1 MLYLKAK
8 GEAEMGEFLEQ
19 VPQAIRAHLAG
30 LARHSG
36 LPEGE
41 ATLEQLARA
50 WLEKKRMFEEQI
62 RALDMLEV
70 DSLAAAD
77 GRGALLLTT
86 SASLVGVGAAR
97 PSAEPTEKAAGRR
110 LEYASI
116 QLRTDVPHLL
126 VEDDAALEG
135 DLVLGREAR
144 FGGGSIHSTS
154 PLLKIAV
161 CDAGVS
167 AEEQEKR
174 LREAAIFLTGGF
186 LRINRTIALPDG
198 VPEQFSSRNLVA
210 YLARKNSLAQKAVR
224 ALLEDYHLLLES
236 GLLQGGRV
244 RLGRLGTL
252 HLRLLP
258 ARKARVGLNP
268 ATGQPLT
275 IPARPRQAAP
285 RFAFSRLLKERARQ
299 LPPPPEQPVS

>member
-1 MLYLKAK
+1 
-8 GEAEMGEFLEQ
+8 MGEFLEQ
-19 VPQAIRAHLAG
+19 VPETIRSHLAG
-30 LARHSG
+30 LAGHSG
-36 LPEGE
+36 LPDAEG
-41 ATLEQLARA
+41 TLEQLARA

-62 RALDMLEV
+62 RALDMREV
-70 DSLAAAD
+70 ESLPAAD
-77 GRGALLLTT
+77 GRGALLLTA
-86 SASLVGVGAAR
+86 SASLVGVGAAQ
-97 PSAEPTEKAAGRR
+97 PAERTAGKPAGRR

-126 VEDDAALEG
+126 VEEAASLEA
-135 DLVLGREAR
+135 DLAVGREAR

-161 CDAGVS
+161 CDAGVA

-174 LREAAIFLTGGF
+174 LREAAIYLTGGF
-186 LRINRTIALPDG
+186 LRINRTIALPAG
-198 VPEQFSSRNLVA
+198 APEQFSARNLVA
-210 YLARKNSLAQKAVR
+210 YLARKNSLSQKAVR

-244 RLGRLGTL
+244 RLGRLGAL

-268 ATGQPLT
+268 ATGQPIT
-275 IPARPRQAAP
+275 IPARPQQAAP

-299 LPPPPEQPVS
+299 LPPPQESP

>member
-1 MLYLKAK
+1 
-8 GEAEMGEFLEQ
+8 MGEFLEQ
-19 VPQAIRAHLAG
+19 VPPAIRSHLAG
-30 LARHSG
+30 LARNSG
-36 LPEGE
+36 LPEQE
-41 ATLEQLARA
+41 ETLELLARA
-50 WLEKKRMFEEQI
+50 WLEKKRMFEAQI
-62 RALDMLEV
+62 KALDMREV
-70 DSLAAAD
+70 ESLPAGD
-77 GRGALLLTT
+77 GRGALLLTA

-97 PSAEPTEKAAGRR
+97 PGGRR

-126 VEDDAALEG
+126 VEEAASLEG
-135 DLVLGREAR
+135 DLAVGREAR

-161 CDAGVS
+161 CDPGVS

-174 LREAAIFLTGGF
+174 LREAAIYLTGGF
-186 LRINRTIALPDG
+186 LRINRTVALPVG
-198 VPEQFSSRNLVA
+198 APEQFSARNLVA
-210 YLARKNSLAQKAVR
+210 YLARKNSLSQKAVR

-252 HLRLLP
+252 HLKMLP
-258 ARKARVGLNP
+258 ARKARVGVNP
-268 ATGQPLT
+268 ATGQRIT
-275 IPARPRQAAP
+275 IPARPQQAAP

-299 LPPPPEQPVS
+299 LPWQEPGDAPAGGSA

>member
-1 MLYLKAK
+1 
-8 GEAEMGEFLEQ
+8 MGEFLEQ
-19 VPQAIRAHLAG
+19 VPQAIRSHLAG
-30 LARHSG
+30 LARNSG
-36 LPEGE
+36 LPEQE
-41 ATLEQLARA
+41 ETLELLARA
-50 WLEKKRMFEEQI
+50 WLEKKRMFEAQVK
-62 RALDMLEV
+62 ALDMREV
-70 DSLAAAD
+70 ESLPAGD
-77 GRGALLLTT
+77 GRGALLLTA

-97 PSAEPTEKAAGRR
+97 PGGRR

-126 VEDDAALEG
+126 VEEAASLEG
-135 DLVLGREAR
+135 DLAVGREAR

-161 CDAGVS
+161 CDPGVS

-174 LREAAIFLTGGF
+174 LREAAIYLTGGF
-186 LRINRTIALPDG
+186 LRINRTVAFPEPDA
-198 VPEQFSSRNLVA
+198 PEQFSARNLVA
-210 YLARKNSLAQKAVR
+210 YLARKNTLSQKAVR

-244 RLGRLGTL
+244 RLGRLGAL
-252 HLRLLP
+252 HLKMLP

-268 ATGQPLT
+268 ATGQRIT
-275 IPARPRQAAP
+275 IPARPQQAAP

-299 LPPPPEQPVS
+299 LPPPEPGSSA